1 MESAYALAAAELA
14 KIRERNRAEH
24 EHRLNEVRTANP
36 GFIQIERSLAAKG
49 AALIRLITEKSADF
63 SVIESDIKQ
72 LRRKKTDILHSL
84 NLPEDYLDNIY
95 TCSKCHDTGF
105 DDLGGRCTCLKQLV
119 ARFMGQNSNLTERM
133 KNQTFENFDFSLF
146 SNQPPENGRDPFLH
160 IKRIHDIC
168 KRFADSFD
176 ETHENLL
183 LKGNAGTGKTYLS
196 SCIANRA
203 LTRGKTVYY
212 QTAFKL
218 FDMLEKFKFNRC
230 SADEQ
235 EQFKAVYDYVFS
247 VDLLIIDDLGTEFTS
262 SYSSIALFNIINS
275 RCLDG
280 KSTILSTNLS
290 SESLTKLYSQ
300 RFASRVFG
308 DFTTLSFIGRDLR
321 MNKLRQK

>member
-24 EHRLNEVRTANP
+24 ERRLNEVRTANP

-95 TCSKCHDTGF
+95 TCSKCRDTGF

-146 SNQPPENGRDPFLH
+146 L
-160 IKRIHDIC
+160 
-168 KRFADSFD
+168 
-176 ETHENLL
+176 
-183 LKGNAGTGKTYLS
+183 
-196 SCIANRA
+196 
-203 LTRGKTVYY
+203 V
-212 QTAFKL
+212 
-218 FDMLEKFKFNRC
+218 
-230 SADEQ
+230 
-235 EQFKAVYDYVFS
+235 
-247 VDLLIIDDLGTEFTS
+247 
-262 SYSSIALFNIINS
+262 
-275 RCLDG
+275 
-280 KSTILSTNLS
+280 
-290 SESLTKLYSQ
+290 
-300 RFASRVFG
+300 
-308 DFTTLSFIGRDLR
+308 
-321 MNKLRQK
+321 